1 MFSKDQL
8 NQVHAD
14 YSANIER
21 YRFYA
26 DSYAGGTEYQNGEY
40 LFPYT
45 LESSQEY
52 SQRLRETPLENHCRR
67 TIDSYSSF
75 IYGSNIERT
84 YGSIENN
91 PNLEAFLT
99 DADLDGRSF
108 NAFMREAG
116 KWASVYG
123 CVFIAVDKPQSN
135 AATRAEEL
143 GQGIRPYISLLSPEN
158 VVDWHYQRAANG
170 HMVMTYLKA
179 IETRTDEYTDFI
191 VYTPETTMR
200 LRVLKDSKNVSVIT
214 ETPNT
219 IGEIPIVILYNNRSW
234 KHAVGIS
241 DIADVADIQRSIY
254 TDYSEINQLVKL
266 SNHPTLVK
274 TQSTEASAGAG
285 AIITMDE
292 NLDSGLK
299 PYLLTPSGQN
309 ISTLTDTIDRKVVA
323 IEKMTHLDSVSGQK
337 TARSGVAMM
346 IEQKALNSLLA
357 DKAGNLALAE
367 EQIWRLWCLWEGTAW
382 DGDVIYPDSFDTRD
396 RTQDLMNLKLAIEI
410 GVTNKDLQKVVQAS
424 IARALVED
432 TDELNALLE
441 SINAPD
447 ELTHPTTTPETR
459 TAHIQT
465 MIMEGL
471 TDQQMLD
478 IHTEISQADINT
490 AKQQL
495 LNIEGDDG

>member
-8 NQVHAD
+8 SEVHPD

-26 DSYAGGTEYQNGEY
+26 DSYAGGTEYLNGEY
-40 LFPYT
+40 LFPYV
-45 LESSQEY
+45 LETSNEY
-52 SQRLRETPLENHCRR
+52 SQRIRETPLENHCRR

-75 IYGSNIERT
+75 IYGSNIERE
-84 YGSIENN
+84 YGNIENN
-91 PNLEAFLT
+91 PNLEAFLG

-108 NAFMREAG
+108 GMFMREAG

-123 CVFIAVDKPQSN
+123 CVFIAVDKPESN
-135 AATRAEEL
+135 AQTRAEEL

-158 VVDWHYQRAANG
+158 VVDWQYQRQANG

-179 IETRTDEYTDFI
+179 IENKTEEYTDFI
-191 VYTPETTMR
+191 VYTRENTMR
-200 LRVLKDSKNVSVIT
+200 LRALKDSKVVSVIT

-219 IGEIPIVILYNNRSW
+219 IGEIPVVVLYNNRTW
-234 KHAVGIS
+234 KHNVGVS
-241 DIADVADIQRSIY
+241 DIADVADLNRSIY
-254 TDYSEINQLVKL
+254 TDYSEINQLIKL

-285 AIITMDE
+285 AIVTMDE

-309 ISTLTDTIDRKVVA
+309 ISTLLDTIDRKVVA

-357 DKAGNLALAE
+357 DKAGNLSLAE

-382 DGDVIYPDSFDTRD
+382 DGEVVYPNSFDTRD
-396 RTQDLMNLKLAIEI
+396 RTQDLMNLKLAMEI
-410 GVTNKDLQKVVQAS
+410 GVSNPELAKVVQAG

-432 TDELNALLE
+432 ADELGELLE
-441 SINAPD
+441 NISGFEPHIMISPEGERVTAAT
-447 ELTHPTTTPETR
+447 EAEHIALGEQGFTH
-459 TAHIQT
+459 
-465 MIMEGL
+465 
-471 TDQQMLD
+471 
-478 IHTEISQADINT
+478 
-490 AKQQL
+490 
-495 LNIEGDDG
+495 EGDDG